1 MSTDKQQLHKLIV
14 TARQAYAPQSAPAAT
29 AAPFGFATRIAARW
43 VGARRHVSRGDLWER
58 ISCWG
63 ASVSV
68 AVCVAAFTQQMLQPE
83 PNVFDL
89 VLEMQAVDS
98 ELP

>member
-1 MSTDKQQLHKLIV
+1 MSMDKQQLQKLIAN
-14 TARQAYAPQSAPAAT
+14 ARKAYAPQSAPVAT

-43 VGARRHVSRGDLWER
+43 SEVRKPPGHGDIWER
-58 ISCWG
+58 FCWWG

-68 AVCVAAFTQQMLQPE
+68 AVCVAAFAYQALSPE
-83 PNVFDL
+83 PNAFDL
-89 VLEMQAVDS
+89 VLGIQASDP